1 MPGNNSMVKCIRI
14 NKATLSATIRVTVNE
29 LRIITDSVDY
39 MADKHEV
46 NLLNLSSEKEVRNW
60 LTITQLRKIS

>member
-1 MPGNNSMVKCIRI
+1 MPSNNSMVKCIRI

-46 NLLNLSSEKEVRNW
+46 NLLNLSPEKEVRNW

>member
-1 MPGNNSMVKCIRI
+1 MPSNNSMVKCIRI

-46 NLLNLSSEKEVRNW
+46 NLLNLSPEKEVRE
-60 LTITQLRKIS
+60 TG